1 MAKDKTI
8 YKCKNCGFES
18 SNWMGRCTNCGNWN
32 TMVEMKK
39 NDKNKNKELNTK
51 EPLQSPTPI
60 SQINTEERA
69 RYYSGINEF
78 DRVLGGGIVKGSL
91 VLLGGAPGIG
101 KSTLILQVAS
111 LFSNKYKKA
120 LYISGEESAR
130 QIKLRADRITT
141 SSNDIYI
148 LAETDFSQIDQIL
161 SSNNK
166 DYGLIIVDSI
176 QTIYHPEIDTTP
188 GSITQVKAITNRLMK
203 IAKSSE
209 IPVFLIGHMTKSGKI
224 AGPKVLEHLVDT
236 VLRFDGD
243 RNYSYRI
250 LRSIKN
256 RFGSTNEIGV
266 FSMESK
272 GLKEVKNPSQRFLEE
287 RPEKSSGSVIIPVLE
302 GSRTIL
308 VELQALVSSSAYSAP
323 QRLTAGIDSKRVSM
337 LLAVLE
343 KKCGFNFYDSDIHL
357 NITGGLSVDEPGI
370 DLGIMTAIL
379 SSFKD
384 YTIPNDLAIIGEVGL
399 AGEVRAVN
407 QIKKRINEL
416 QKLGFSEIVIPKGNA
431 KNLNSNSF
439 NKLIVVK
446 DIHELIDIIFK

>member
-8 YKCKNCGFES
+8 YKCKECGFES
-18 SNWMGRCTNCGNWN
+18 PNWMGRCTNCGTWN
-32 TMVEMKK
+32 SMVEMKGNNKSK
-39 NDKNKNKELNTK
+39 NINNS
-51 EPLQSPTPI
+51 EPINSPTSITQI
-60 SQINTEERA
+60 STGQNS
-69 RYYSGINEF
+69 RYFSGISEF
-78 DRVLGGGIVKGSL
+78 DRVLGGGTVKGSL

-111 LFSNKYKKA
+111 LFSAKYKKV
-120 LYISGEESAR
+120 LYVSGEESAR
-130 QIKLRADRITT
+130 QIKLRADRINST
-141 SSNDIYI
+141 SKEMYI
-148 LAETDFSQIDQIL
+148 LAETDFSQIDQVL
-161 SSNNK
+161 SSKNEN
-166 DYGLIIVDSI
+166 DYGFVVIDSI

-188 GSITQVKAITNRLMK
+188 GSISQVKGIANRLMK
-203 IAKSSE
+203 IAKQNE

-224 AGPKVLEHLVDT
+224 AGPRVLEHLVDT

-250 LRSIKN
+250 LRSVKN

-266 FSMESK
+266 FDMDGN
-272 GLKEVKNPSQRFLEE
+272 GLKEVKNPSQLFLEE
-287 RPEKSSGSVIIPVLE
+287 RPENSAGSIIVPVLE

-323 QRLTAGIDSKRVSM
+323 QRLTTGIDNKRVSM

-370 DLGIMTAIL
+370 DLGIVTAVL
-379 SSFKD
+379 SSFQDKALSSK
-384 YTIPNDLAIIGEVGL
+384 LAVVGEVGL
-399 AGEVRAVN
+399 AGEIRAVN

-416 QKLGFSEIVIPKGNA
+416 EKLGFSEIIIPYGN
-431 KNLNSNSF
+431 KKSLDNIDTSNLIF
-439 NKLIVVK
+439 VK
-446 DIHELIDIIFK
+446 DIHELIDILFK

>member
-8 YKCKNCGFES
+8 YKCEKCDFES
-18 SNWMGRCTNCGNWN
+18 PNWMGRCSNCGSWN
-32 TMVEMKK
+32 SMVEMKNNNK
-39 NDKNKNKELNTK
+39 SKKNKLNNIETSI
-51 EPLQSPTPI
+51 SPTPI
-60 SQINTEERA
+60 TQIDTGQRS
-69 RYYSGINEF
+69 RYHSDISEF

-111 LFSNKYKKA
+111 LFSNKYNKV
-120 LYISGEESAR
+120 LYVSGEESAR
-130 QIKLRADRITT
+130 QIKLRADRIN
-141 SSNDIYI
+141 SDSKDMYI
-148 LAETDFSQIDQIL
+148 LPETDFSQIDNIL
-161 SSNNK
+161 SSKN
-166 DYGLIIVDSI
+166 DYGLVIIDSI
-176 QTIYHPEIDTTP
+176 QTIYHPEIDSSP

-209 IPVFLIGHMTKSGKI
+209 IPIFLIGHMTKSGKI
-224 AGPKVLEHLVDT
+224 AGPRVLEHLVDT

-250 LRSIKN
+250 LRSVKN

-266 FSMESK
+266 FSMGTD
-272 GLKEVKNPSQRFLEE
+272 GLREVKNPSQLFLEE
-287 RPEKSSGSVIIPVLE
+287 RPEDSSGSIIIPVLE

-323 QRLTAGIDSKRVSM
+323 QRLTTGIDNKRVSM

-370 DLGIMTAIL
+370 DLGIIIAIL

-384 YTIPNDLAIIGEVGL
+384 YSLSSELAVVGEVGL

-416 QKLGFSEIVIPKGNA
+416 NKLGFSKIIIPNGNK
-431 KNLNSNSF
+431 KNLDSVSSS
-439 NKLIVVK
+439 KLIAVK
-446 DIHELIDIIFK
+446 DIHEMIDEVFK